1 MIPRTS
7 CTAAVFGVFLG
18 ACSTDQSPTAPAA
31 ATGEVIADAT
41 PESEGVAAD
50 ATPDPGSGSGAG
62 DDAVDAKVED
72 PAMTP
77 YRTEAEALV
86 AAIDAGTGAAEI
98 GALADALTTTG
109 LSMLPAMIEAHP
121 VCKEYLDAITAVGPT
136 LKDLPLAE
144 IESGYHMDGKL
155 PPRPS
160 PECYHGKDL
169 VVHPATVAA
178 LAKAGLST
186 PEDRR
191 SAKGEIVEVLGH
203 LTAIEPAK

>member
-1 MIPRTS
+1 MIPRS
-7 CTAAVFGVFLG
+7 WGTAVVFGFLIG
-18 ACSTDQSPTAPAA
+18 ACSTEHAATAPAA
-31 ATGEVIADAT
+31 GTSDVAANAT
-41 PESEGVAAD
+41 PEPEAGSQAD
-50 ATPDPGSGSGAG
+50 A
-62 DDAVDAKVED
+62 VNAKGGEPEV
-72 PAMTP
+72 TP

-86 AAIDAGTGAAEI
+86 AAIDGGKDATEI
-98 GALADALTTTG
+98 GALADGLTKTG

-121 VCKEYLDAITAVGPT
+121 VCKGYLDAISAVGST

-155 PPRPS
+155 PPMPS

-169 VVHPATVAA
+169 VVHPATVSA